1 MELGERIRLR
11 RKELDLSLRELAER
25 VGLTASFLSQIER
38 DRTSPS
44 LESLRK
50 ISDALE
56 VPIFHFLLE
65 SNDKHPVVRRTQ
77 RLELKLPDS
86 NLTYKL
92 LTPDLNRKMEAFLAE
107 REPGEE
113 KITIPLRQHTEELIY
128 VLQGQ
133 LEIELGEEVYVLGP
147 GDSVYFDGPMLRRLA
162 ATGDET
168 LRFISVL
175 TPPIF

>member
-1 MELGERIRLR
+1 MEIGYRLRTRRQELG
-11 RKELDLSLRELAER
+11 LSLRELAER

-38 DRTSPS
+38 DLTSPS

-50 ISDALE
+50 ISNALE
-56 VPIFHFLLE
+56 VPIFFFLIE
-65 SNDKHPVVRRTQ
+65 TEDKSPVVRCSQ
-77 RLELKLPDS
+77 RVELRLPDS

-92 LTPDLNRKMEAFLAE
+92 LTPDLNRKLEAFLAE

-113 KITIPLRQHTEELIY
+113 KITIPLRQHTEEFIY

-133 LEIELGEEVYVLGP
+133 LEIELSEEVYLLGP
-147 GDSVYFDGPMLRRLA
+147 GDSVTFEGPMLQRLVA
-162 ATGDET
+162 RGDET
-168 LRFISVL
+168 LRFISVI

>member
-1 MELGERIRLR
+1 MELGERIRQR
-11 RKELDLSLRELAER
+11 RKALGLSLRELADR

-38 DRTSPS
+38 DLTSPS

-56 VPIFHFLLE
+56 VPIFYFLLDSGE
-65 SNDKHPVVRRTQ
+65 KCPVVRRSE
-77 RLELKLPDS
+77 RAELKLPGS

-92 LTPDLNRKMEAFLAE
+92 LTPDLNRKLEAFLAE
-107 REPGEE
+107 REPGDT
-113 KITIPLRQHTEELIY
+113 KITIPLRQHTEEFLY

-133 LEIELGEEVYVLGP
+133 LEIELGDEVYVLGP
-147 GDSVYFDGPMLRRLA
+147 GDSVSFDGPLLRRLA

-168 LRFISVL
+168 LRFISVI